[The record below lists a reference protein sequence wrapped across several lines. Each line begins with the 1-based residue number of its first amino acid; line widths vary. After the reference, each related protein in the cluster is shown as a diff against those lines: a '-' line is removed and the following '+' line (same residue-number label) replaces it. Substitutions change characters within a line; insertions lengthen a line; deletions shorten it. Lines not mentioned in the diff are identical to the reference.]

1 MTLLRP
7 ETSGSARLRPRE
19 HRAVRALIEC
29 VTIRGAAE
37 SVGVNER
44 TLRRWLGREDFRES
58 YREACREALSDAL
71 HRLQGAA
78 GGAVQT
84 LREIARDNTAKPA
97 ERAGAARALLDHAL
111 RSAELLNVEAR
122 LDALETGARARG
134 RFQ

>member
-1 MTLLRP
+1 MRP
-7 ETSGSARLRPRE
+7 ETSASARLRPRE
-19 HRAVRALIEC
+19 QRAVRALLEC
-29 VTIRGAAE
+29 TSIRDAAANT
-37 SVGVNER
+37 GVHER
-44 TLRRWLGREDFRES
+44 TLRRWLGREDFQESFRET
-58 YREACREALSDAL
+58 CRHALSDAL
-71 HRLQGAA
+71 YRLQGAA
-78 GGAVQT
+78 GEAVQT